1 MPGFYQLRE
10 EKAMANKPRYRINY
24 DDIPVINIKPEDPGN
39 VASFV
44 VRMVYGTDT
53 SIMFADR
60 GPGYHT
66 KPHYHDAEQVNFV
79 FSGEIWFFVEQYGYR
94 CKKGDIM
101 RIPRNK
107 LHWAWNRSP
116 EHCTLIES
124 HTPPLIAVEGLKDKA
139 VPLLAVDEDPAAI
152 KSVTN
157 IRDPYDQAEVD
168 SIEAHAIAEE

>member
-1 MPGFYQLRE
+1 MPD
-10 EKAMANKPRYRINY
+10 KPRYRINY
-24 DDIPVINIKPEDPGN
+24 DDIPVINITPEDPGN

-66 KPHYHDAEQVNFV
+66 KPHYHDAEQVNIV
-79 FSGEIWFFVEQYGYR
+79 SSGEMWFFVDQYGYR
-94 CKKGDIM
+94 CRKGDIM

-107 LHWAWNRSP
+107 IHWAWNRSP
-116 EHCTLIES
+116 APCILIES
-124 HTPPLIAVEGLKDKA
+124 HTPPLTAVEGLQDKA
-139 VPLLAVDEDPAAI
+139 VPLLGPDEDRRAI
-152 KSVTN
+152 KSVDN

-168 SIEAHAIAEE
+168 AIEARAIREEG